1 MLKFLTSF
9 LHYKLEKN
17 ENILYNGKKKKNGGR
32 KKVRIGIFGGSF
44 DPVHS
49 EHLRLAKAAID
60 SLLLDKLF
68 VLPAHTPPHK
78 QGKRISSDAARLEMC
93 RLAFAGEEKIE
104 VSDYELAQGGTSYT
118 YLTCQHFKAKYPH
131 AQLFF
136 LVGTDMLRD
145 FPTWKNPENI
155 LENATLAVCA
165 RNENEGWIEKESAA
179 FEKRFSKQFA
189 VIHYNG
195 APVSSTEIRVK
206 AAAKL
211 PIANYVGE
219 RVEKYIYSH
228 GLYEVEN
235 ADKALALQKTSRAQ
249 HSVRVA
255 VAAAK
260 RATSLGLDEEKV
272 ITAALFHDCA
282 KNLDL
287 ESELLIG
294 FTPDKAWGDI
304 PMPVFHQFTGAYVA
318 ERAFDITDSEVL
330 DAIRFHTS
338 GKADMTTLGALIFL
352 ADMVEEERN
361 YDGVDVLRAL
371 YWKEKPKSQSKENL
385 FECLEEALKRT
396 IEFLEEKGNT
406 VYPLTKRAY
415 EFYKNKE

>member
-1 MLKFLTSF
+1 M
-9 LHYKLEKN
+9 
-17 ENILYNGKKKKNGGR
+17 
-32 KKVRIGIFGGSF
+32 RIGIFGGSF

-78 QGKRISSDAARLEMC
+78 KGKRISSDAARLEMC
-93 RLAFAGEEKIE
+93 RLAFAGEDKIE
-104 VSDYELAQGGTSYT
+104 VSDYEIAQGGTSYT
-118 YLTCQHFKAKYPH
+118 YLTCEHFKAEYPTS
-131 AQLFF
+131 QLYF

-145 FPTWKNPENI
+145 FPTWKKPESI
-155 LENATLAVCA
+155 LENVTLAVCA
-165 RNENEGWIEKESAA
+165 RNENEGWLERERAA
-179 FEKRFSKQFA
+179 FEKRFSKQFV

-211 PIANYVGE
+211 PLESYVGE
-219 RVEKYIYSH
+219 RVERYIYDN
-228 GLYEVEN
+228 GLYEIDN
-235 ADKALALQKTSRAQ
+235 ADKALALQKPARAE

-255 VAAAK
+255 VTAAK
-260 RATSLGLDEEKV
+260 RATSLGIDEEKV
-272 ITAALFHDCA
+272 ITAAIFHDCA
-282 KNLDL
+282 KNLDRD
-287 ESELLIG
+287 SELLIG
-294 FTPDKAWGDI
+294 FTPNKDWGDI
-304 PMPVFHQFTGAYVA
+304 PAPVLHQFTGAYVA
-318 ERAFDITDSEVL
+318 EKIFQIKDAEVL

-352 ADMVEEERN
+352 ADMVEEGRN
-361 YDGVDVLRAL
+361 YDGVDVLREL
-371 YWKEKPKSQSKENL
+371 YWKETPKSQSEENL
-385 FECLEEALKRT
+385 FMCLEEALRRT

-415 EFYKNKE
+415 AFYKNKR